1 VPYNPSNQN
10 AYASKPPYKST
21 KMNILAQKH
30 IDAIKNRR
38 EEKATKQKEDEERKK
53 IQNEKNIQ
61 KAKEEVIRRR
71 V

>member
-1 VPYNPSNQN
+1 VPYNASNQN

-53 IQNEKNIQ
+53 LQNEKNIQ

>member
-1 VPYNPSNQN
+1 
-10 AYASKPPYKST
+10 
-21 KMNILAQKH
+21 MNILAQKH

-53 IQNEKNIQ
+53 LQNEKNIQ